1 MYLWYYPFMV
11 RLINKNNVKYIGSFL
26 FRILKLQEVVTHIK
40 NVNSPKLENA
50 IYVMWHANQFLV
62 HGLPD
67 REKVNV
73 LISNSLDGDI
83 VADVCAKWGFK
94 VLRGSAGK
102 KGAVSS
108 TLKMLDVIKNGE
120 SVAIMVDGP
129 RGPYHEVKK
138 GAVTLAKESGIPI
151 VPVHWYSDEFTFR
164 SFPSWDKIKCPL
176 GICRIINIYAEPIYA
191 NDKTDE
197 EIANEIKEALLNLE
211 KIAPQKFKEAKK
223 QKLWG

>member
-1 MYLWYYPFMV
+1 MV
-11 RLINKNNVKYIGSFL
+11 RLINKNNVKHFSNFL
-26 FRILKLQEVVTHIK
+26 FRILKLQEIFTHIK
-40 NVNSPKLENA
+40 NVDAPELQNA

-67 REKVNV
+67 RKNVNV

-83 VADVCAKWGFK
+83 VAYICERWGFK

-108 TLKMLDVIKNGE
+108 TLKMLEAIKKGE

-138 GAVTLAKESGIPI
+138 GAITLAKESGIPI
-151 VPVHWYSDEFTFR
+151 VPVHWYSNQFTFKR
-164 SFPSWDKIKCPL
+164 FPSWDKIACPV
-176 GICRIINIYAEPIYA
+176 GDCRIINIYGKPIYP
-191 NDKTDE
+191 NDRSDE
-197 EIANEIKEALLNLE
+197 EIAGEIKESLLNLE
-211 KIAPQKFKEAKK
+211 KIAPQKYNEAKE